1 MRVLV
6 VDDQPD
12 VLRTLAHLVASGGYD
27 VDTRLKFDEA
37 KHYIDVT
44 PPDLLVVDVRLGAYN
59 GLQLA
64 LHMRNVRPEAPI
76 VVLSAYDDPMIRKET
91 ERIGARWLS
100 KPISRKVLLDCLAG
114 GPESTSPPATP

>member
-114 GPESTSPPATP
+114 GPASTSPPATP

>member
-12 VLRTLAHLVASGGYD
+12 VLRTLAHLVASGGYQ

-64 LHMRNVRPEAPI
+64 LHMRNVRPDAPI

-91 ERIGARWLS
+91 ERIGGRWLS
-100 KPISRKVLLDCLAG
+100 KPISRKALLDCLAG
-114 GPESTSPPATP
+114 GTEGTNPPPAP

>member
-27 VDTRLKFDEA
+27 VETRLRFDEA

>member
-27 VDTRLKFDEA
+27 VETRLKFDDA

-114 GPESTSPPATP
+114 GPESTSPPDAP

>member
-27 VDTRLKFDEA
+27 VETRLKFDEA

-114 GPESTSPPATP
+114 GQGSTSPPATP

>member
-27 VDTRLKFDEA
+27 VETRLKFDEA

>member
-12 VLRTLAHLVASGGYD
+12 VLRTLAHLVASGGYQ
-27 VDTRLKFDEA
+27 VDTRLRFDEA
-37 KHYIDVT
+37 RHYIDVT

-64 LHMRNVRPEAPI
+64 LHMRNARPDAPI

-100 KPISRKVLLDCLAG
+100 KPISRKALLDCLAG
-114 GPESTSPPATP
+114 GAEGTNPPPAP

>member
-27 VDTRLKFDEA
+27 VETRLKFDEA

-114 GPESTSPPATP
+114 GPASTSPPATP